1 MQTRHKLFAVQM
13 LLAVLLTGCT
23 SSGSLTPPAATGI
36 SEKTWAAEAKTIGVA
51 ENDIAEVVRIATE
64 RYQLVVIRVQK
75 ADGGGIAVYLAD
87 KPNRPH
93 GIVVVFR
100 KVDGLWQ
107 EDPKSKDEWI
117 V

>member
-1 MQTRHKLFAVQM
+1 MQTRLKFFAVQV
-13 LLAVLLTGCT
+13 LLAALLTGCT
-23 SSGSLTPPAATGI
+23 STGNADNRW
-36 SEKTWAAEAKTIGVA
+36 TAEATTIGVTKD
-51 ENDIAEVVRIATE
+51 DIAEVTRIAAE
-64 RYQLVVIRVQK
+64 RYRLVVVRVQK

-100 KVDGLWQ
+100 KVDGRWQ

-117 V
+117 I

>member
-1 MQTRHKLFAVQM
+1 MQTRLKLFVVQVLFAA
-13 LLAVLLTGCT
+13 LLMGCT
-23 SSGSLTPPAATGI
+23 SPGSLTITAATGRTD
-36 SEKTWAAEAKTIGVA
+36 KRWADEAETIGVA
-51 ENDIAEVVRIATE
+51 ESDIAEVVHIATE

-87 KPNRPH
+87 KPDRPH

-100 KVDGLWQ
+100 KVDGRWQ